1 MDVYTNPVTRDF
13 IWGIRLPVVL
23 EGAVRYVLT
32 ATVSPHAM
40 REALASHQGLADRV
54 AVLYDRNDVIVYR
67 TLNADRLI
75 GSPITPKLA
84 AQSRAE
90 ASGVVDDVNREG
102 TPIRTAFYRSSFS
115 GWGVGIGVP
124 HAILY
129 APARRVLWG
138 LGAVGVGVLLVSVLG
153 VVVLERRI
161 RRPMSA
167 LTAAARTF
175 PDPPS
180 LETISATAVAP
191 GTRETESLALSFQA
205 AARAIQAQQVR
216 LERALDAERAARAEA
231 EAANR
236 AKDEFL
242 ATVSHELRTPLNA
255 VYGWARMLQAGQIDG
270 DPSQALD
277 AIVRNADV
285 QVQLIDDL
293 LDVSRVITGKMRL
306 DVRPIDL
313 REVVDR
319 ALEAIRPA
327 AAAKDI
333 RLQGVLD
340 PRAGPVIGDPAR
352 LQQVVWNL
360 LANAVKFTPKGGRVQ
375 VHLQRVNSHVE
386 IIVSDTGQGI
396 SPAVLPFVFDRFRQA
411 DSSSTR
417 RHGGLGLGLALVK
430 HLVELHGGSVAA
442 QSSGE
447 GQGATFIVRLPLTIT
462 DIADSTSR
470 VHPTAEVERTVALDG
485 PRLDGLRVLVVDD
498 DPDALNLV
506 IAILTSA
513 GAVARTALSAAEALR
528 VFEQWHPDVLVSD
541 IEMPGEDGYTLI
553 RRIRA
558 RSVDEGGKTP
568 AIALTAYG
576 RAQDRMLS
584 LTAGYSMHVPKPVD
598 PVELITIIASV
609 SGRPSYPPR

>member
-1 MDVYTNPVTRDF
+1 
-13 IWGIRLPVVL
+13 L
-23 EGAVRYVLT
+23 
-32 ATVSPHAM
+32 
-40 REALASHQGLADRV
+40 
-54 AVLYDRNDVIVYR
+54 
-67 TLNADRLI
+67 
-75 GSPITPKLA
+75 
-84 AQSRAE
+84 
-90 ASGVVDDVNREG
+90 
-102 TPIRTAFYRSSFS
+102 
-115 GWGVGIGVP
+115 
-124 HAILY
+124 
-129 APARRVLWG
+129 
-138 LGAVGVGVLLVSVLG
+138 
-153 VVVLERRI
+153 
-161 RRPMSA
+161 
-167 LTAAARTF
+167 
-175 PDPPS
+175 
-180 LETISATAVAP
+180 
-191 GTRETESLALSFQA
+191 
-205 AARAIQAQQVR
+205 
-216 LERALDAERAARAEA
+216 
-231 EAANR
+231 
-236 AKDEFL
+236 
-242 ATVSHELRTPLNA
+242 
-255 VYGWARMLQAGQIDG
+255 
-270 DPSQALD
+270 
-277 AIVRNADV
+277 
-285 QVQLIDDL
+285 
-293 LDVSRVITGKMRL
+293 
-306 DVRPIDL
+306 
-313 REVVDR
+313 
-319 ALEAIRPA
+319 
-327 AAAKDI
+327 
-333 RLQGVLD
+333 
-340 PRAGPVIGDPAR
+340 
-352 LQQVVWNL
+352 
-360 LANAVKFTPKGGRVQ
+360 Q

-558 RSVDEGGKTP
+558 RSGDEGGKTP

-584 LTAGYSMHVPKPVD
+584 LIAGYSMHVPKPVD
-598 PVELITIIASV
+598 PVELITIVASV